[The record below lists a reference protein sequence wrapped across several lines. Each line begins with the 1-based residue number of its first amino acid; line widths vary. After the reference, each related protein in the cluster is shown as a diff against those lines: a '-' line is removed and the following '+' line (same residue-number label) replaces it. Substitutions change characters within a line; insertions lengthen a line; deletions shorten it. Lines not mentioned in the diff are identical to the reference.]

1 MYYIIEK
8 ARFFWGVGAFL
19 RLKLLVYAKKE
30 VFMKKVRNISGLGFA
45 GALMFCAVV
54 CLGTAVPA
62 GAQTDATEYCEIALS
77 RCPEQYDG
85 DTLEVPLSV
94 VSLSSTIRA
103 CATTDSN
110 KVGEPPAIMFV
121 IDHSNSMVTAQP
133 PNTRGNDVNGN
144 RYRVT
149 REIIETI
156 SGSFP
161 DALIGVAIFDAGLY
175 LNNSRGTDPNSVKF
189 GGTPFNDTTGESY
202 MPLLKLNDTVSGGGF
217 LTADNTAYQLYQRMI
232 TSASVQGQTRWGV
245 RSGAANPPLLAEGSG
260 TNITI
265 GFEAALEQFAKIPES
280 VVKPENRYIIFLSDG
295 EPGITGTCSGA
306 NGTTGDNP
314 RCARQRLYE
323 AGVIDGKK
331 FPTTYTV
338 YLNAAPRDTADYPA
352 TLKTMT
358 NAVKNNGYSD
368 VNNTSGIWAIDGNNY
383 DAMLN
388 LMMDNIVS
396 KMLQTKVVPKRIVV
410 TSAGVTDSA
419 GNLVDT
425 SFSFGRMLP
434 IDTTSI
440 AVVRMGL
447 RYDVKKDSID
457 DNGNTVQVD
466 FETVQEYSFAI
477 KRTAT
482 PKGGNNWASSQGLT
496 PKCGSKPSIELLYG
510 GEPVDVIKGNMKELT
525 VKFAASNFFDY
536 TRDNVNI
543 QIRMTEGGPVND
555 TLYTNRLTL
564 RPEASSFYW
573 NFDRVYVDAVGQV
586 NVTNSVLEHNTI
598 SDSLIL
604 FFRNPII
611 PLDTIRV
618 SYPYISHIL
627 AFDVKGERI
636 MSGDTVK
643 GVRAGELVDIF
654 ARTLRGDGTIDA
666 EMLASGNVAWTS
678 QGATITPTGLQT
690 QFMATKADKD
700 GTVYEV
706 TAVFQAGSMKIT
718 EKFYVKV
725 MPGQAEYLEVVFVD
739 PSKVPNQADTTK
751 LKNNKTLEI
760 PEKMVR
766 DTTLYVVERDKFGNL
781 IGPASGAS
789 WSNIVGGICFRRSA
803 EGNDCAT
810 ARGDNVDVGKPDGSS
825 VKFDQGRIIVTKSGL
840 SDTVNVTVLGE
851 AQANVGPN
859 PFVPGVDEPEPR
871 LRQYG
876 VWETYKDIVEAK
888 SVGGPNGGSDTKGIL
903 VAVTTPKGIQA
914 DGSGKHPKTASVVIY
929 DAVGNIVFKSK
940 PNEITLTNGR
950 STFGLVWNGKNN
962 KGRVVGPGTYLVRTS
977 VELDGGGK
985 VVEQK
990 RIGVTKAK

>member
-1 MYYIIEK
+1 
-8 ARFFWGVGAFL
+8 
-19 RLKLLVYAKKE
+19 
-30 VFMKKVRNISGLGFA
+30 MKKVRNISGLGFA

-62 GAQTDATEYCEIALS
+62 GAQTGTEYCEIALS

-94 VSLSSTIRA
+94 VSLSSKIQA
-103 CATTDSN
+103 CATTSVDTT
-110 KVGEPPAIMFV
+110 GDPPAIMFV

-133 PNTRGNDVNGN
+133 PNTVGNDVNGN

-156 SGSFP
+156 YGSFK

-175 LNNSRGTDPNSVKF
+175 LNTSRGNDPNSVQF
-189 GGTPFNDTTGESY
+189 RGTPYDPATGESY
-202 MPLLKLNDTVSGGGF
+202 MPLLRLNDTVQSGGF
-217 LTADNTAYQLYQRMI
+217 LTAAGTAYQLYQRMFNVPTTGRAGI
-232 TSASVQGQTRWGV
+232 RNTA
-245 RSGAANPPLLAEGSG
+245 GAGNLAEGSG

-265 GFEAALEQFAKIPES
+265 GFEAALEQFARTDLAN
-280 VVKPENRYIIFLSDG
+280 VKPENRYIIFLSDG
-295 EPGITGTCSGA
+295 EPGINAAGVSNGGCTGA
-306 NGTTGDNP
+306 DGTTGTNP
-314 RCARQRLYE
+314 RCAMQRLYE

-338 YLNAAPRDTADYPA
+338 YLNAATSPTYPP
-352 TLKTMT
+352 TLETMT
-358 NAVKNNGYSD
+358 DAVKVNGYSE
-368 VNNTSGIWAIDGNNY
+368 VNNTSGIWAINGNEY
-383 DAMLN
+383 EALLD

-425 SFSFGRMLP
+425 FSFGRMLP

-447 RYDVKKDSID
+447 RYDVKKDTVD
-457 DNGNTVQVD
+457 ENGNTVQVD
-466 FETVQEYSFAI
+466 FEKVQEYSFAI

-888 SVGGPNGGSDTKGIL
+888 SVGGPGGGSDTKGIL
-903 VAVTTPKGIQA
+903 VAVTTPKGIKE

-977 VELDGGGK
+977 VELDDGGK